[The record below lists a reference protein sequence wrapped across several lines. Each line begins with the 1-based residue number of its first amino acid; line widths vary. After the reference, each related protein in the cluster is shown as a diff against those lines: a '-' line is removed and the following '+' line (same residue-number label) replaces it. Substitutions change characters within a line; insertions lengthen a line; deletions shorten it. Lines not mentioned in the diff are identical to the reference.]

1 MALQAIYLNGD
12 EIRYGVKSSANADG
26 FMIRY
31 DLQAPDYL
39 KNVIGGFGESGTL
52 EYIAFHSKKGKA
64 GTFGNKRDYQ

>member
-1 MALQAIYLNGD
+1 
-12 EIRYGVKSSANADG
+12 
-26 FMIRY
+26 MIRY

-52 EYIAFHSKKGKA
+52 EYIAFHSKKGKS